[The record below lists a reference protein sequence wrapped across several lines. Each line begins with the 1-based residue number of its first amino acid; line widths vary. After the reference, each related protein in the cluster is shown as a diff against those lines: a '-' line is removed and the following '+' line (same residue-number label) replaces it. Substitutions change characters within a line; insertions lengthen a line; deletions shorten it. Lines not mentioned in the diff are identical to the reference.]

1 MDGRVGKLLLQDW
14 SKRVHSCVH
23 LVGSA
28 APAALHFLFA
38 LRRLIQGCP
47 VVVMVTMPAHH
58 IQQQQR
64 ALLYR
69 SVWHLIFQLCCLAQQ

>member
-1 MDGRVGKLLLQDW
+1 
-14 SKRVHSCVH
+14 VHSCVY

-69 SVWHLIFQLCCLAQQ
+69 SV